1 MDARPSQALE
11 DRVPPHSQEAEQAVL
26 GAMLLDRE
34 AVAAATTLLE
44 KSDFYHQHHQSIFEA
59 MGYLFG
65 RAEPVDQLAVSQ
77 RLSDAGELEKVG
89 GMPYL
94 IMLMDSCP
102 TSANIE
108 HYVRIVREKAILRGL
123 MFAGHKITA
132 IANETER
139 EAEEVVDE
147 AERLVFSVA
156 ERPLGSSFT
165 PLRQLVTETYDA
177 MEDMTRER
185 APGVGVRTG
194 FREIDQITSGLNPSE
209 LVILAGRPSMG
220 KTALA
225 LNIAVRA
232 ARQEQVPVAVFS
244 LEMSKQHLAMRLLC
258 SEARVPLHAFR
269 SGFPMDREE
278 SLKRLMHATEI
289 LYDAPIWIDDT
300 PDLSVLALRGRSRR
314 LKAEVGDLGLI
325 IVDYL
330 QLMRGHGRLENRQQE
345 ISQIA
350 RGLKSLAKELNVPI
364 MALSQLSR
372 KVEERIPRRP
382 MLSDLRESGSI
393 EAEADVVLFI
403 YRPGYYSEEELRRA
417 GHPET
422 DQTVTEIIVAKQRNG
437 PTGTVRLAWLG
448 DYIRFERREEQR
460 AAEEI

>member
-102 TSANIE
+102 TSANVE

-194 FREIDQITSGLNPSE
+194 FREIDQVISGLNPSE

-225 LNIAVRA
+225 LNIAVQA
-232 ARQEQVPVAVFS
+232 AKQEQVPVAVFS
-244 LEMSKQHLAMRLLC
+244 LEMGKQHLAMRLLC
-258 SEARVPLHAFR
+258 SEASVSLHAFR

-278 SLKRLMHATEI
+278 SLKRLMHATEV

-300 PDLSVLALRGRSRR
+300 PDLSVLALKGRARR
-314 LKAEVGDLGLI
+314 LKAEVGGLGLI

-330 QLMRGHGRLENRQQE
+330 QLMKGHGRFESRQHE

-350 RGLKSLAKELNVPI
+350 RGLKSLAKELTVPVL
-364 MALSQLSR
+364 ALSQLSR
-372 KVEERIPRRP
+372 KVEDRTPRRP
-382 MLSDLRESGSI
+382 MLSDLRDSGSI
-393 EAEADVVLFI
+393 EAEADAVLFI
-403 YRPGYYSEEELRRA
+403 YRPRYYGEQELRLA
-417 GHPET
+417 GHRET
-422 DQTVTEIIVAKQRNG
+422 DHALTEIIVAKQRNG
-437 PTGTVRLAWLG
+437 PTDTVHLAWKG
-448 DYIRFERREEQR
+448 DYIRFRPIEELR